1 MTEINNRDRAVFEA
15 GIKLGALYHQFVGT
29 PISVDMID
37 GLSRVIE
44 ESIGV
49 QPYVR
54 SISVTIDREMVENK
68 QNPGFGYCELE
79 GRMLHISLQVLYKN
93 VIAHAQMSYDEE
105 KDYPLMSIN
114 KIEEM

>member
-1 MTEINNRDRAVFEA
+1 M
-15 GIKLGALYHQFVGT
+15 L
-29 PISVDMID
+29 D
-37 GLSRVIE
+37 GLSRMIE

-49 QPYVR
+49 QPFVR
-54 SISVTIDREMVENK
+54 NIRVTIDNEMVQKK

-93 VIAHAQMSYDEE
+93 VIAHAEMHYDEE
-105 KDYPLMSIN
+105 NDYPLMSIK

>member
-29 PISVDMID
+29 PINTQMLD
-37 GLSRVIE
+37 GLSRMIE

-49 QPYVR
+49 QPFVR
-54 SISVTIDREMVENK
+54 SISVTIDREMVQKK

-79 GRMLHISLQVLYKN
+79 GRMLHVSLQVLYKN
-93 VIAHAQMSYDEE
+93 VIAHAEMRYDEE
-105 KDYPLMSIN
+105 KDYPLMSIK